1 MVWVTRPSCC
11 KVLRHRLVTLLV
23 ADQQPSFT
31 LGLHLNVLFVSSS
44 RKLNPIAMF
53 FACWHGEIM
62 PESISWI

>member
-11 KVLRHRLVTLLV
+11 KVLRHRLTHSV

-31 LGLHLNVLFVSSS
+31 LGLHLNVLFASSS
-44 RKLNPIAMF
+44 RKLDPIAMLF
-53 FACWHGEIM
+53 GCWHGEIM